1 MKKVLIII
9 LYILLTSFTYEPF
22 YKVRQF
28 HVKMVGEAQVEKFEK
43 QYPQITRNHEV
54 YVAYLSIFYKGNEDE
69 YINLILKN

>member
-9 LYILLTSFTYEPF
+9 LCILLTSFTYEPF

-54 YVAYLSIFYKGNEDE
+54 YVAYLSIFYEGNEDE
-69 YINLILKN
+69 YMNLILKN